1 MCYISV
7 VTINDTYK
15 ALLACTGLTL
25 AVGSLPLW
33 CPPFSRP
40 EQWLWSMATYSSRP
54 TSNIFFSILRRL
66 DLLAPSVK
74 SDQVFRA
81 WLVGEGIVIKPIF
94 FFFQFEFAKQAVPK
108 SKWMALFWWH
118 GRHQAGQSECYLR
131 VWDMVDPGECG
142 QGLCGCPFVQKM
154 VTPMKWKWICGTFLA
169 VNPDSFKELKR
180 SGFEYLERFIFV
192 ISNVWYYPFQRHHW

>member
-66 DLLAPSVK
+66 NLLAPSVK

-94 FFFQFEFAKQAVPK
+94 FFFSSLSLLSRQCLNPNEWPCFGGMGGIRQASQSVIWESGTWLTLVSVDRVSVGVHLCRRWSPPWNGNGFVVP
-108 SKWMALFWWH
+108 F
-118 GRHQAGQSECYLR
+118 
-131 VWDMVDPGECG
+131 
-142 QGLCGCPFVQKM
+142 
-154 VTPMKWKWICGTFLA
+154 
-169 VNPDSFKELKR
+169 
-180 SGFEYLERFIFV
+180 
-192 ISNVWYYPFQRHHW
+192 